1 MTPTPITWAMPGRIE
16 VLGKHTDYGGGRV
29 LVCAVD
35 RGITVRAEE
44 TTGPPGTLEA
54 VSDAYPGALQLD
66 AHTPPTLPA
75 GHWGRYVHT
84 VLARLTDNFGPLRP
98 ARLTVSSDL
107 PPASG
112 MSSSSAMITGAA
124 MALADLNSLPT
135 TEAWSAQLPDRMS
148 LAGYAAS
155 IENGKSFGRLAGR
168 PGVGTSGGSLDHTG
182 MLASQEGQISYA
194 EFDPMRLIDR
204 VPLPGEWSFVVA
216 VSGVLAE
223 KTGGAQELYNRGPAL
238 LAALVERWNRVS
250 GRADA
255 TVQAALRSLV
265 GEDLQAPLLPGVDL
279 AMPSQDAGGPAPSLP
294 TGGPLTASP
303 LAADERLAP
312 LRRLAAEGV
321 ERDRLDQFLLESAV
335 LVPRA
340 HAALRDGD
348 LEAFAAATAT
358 SQRLAE
364 THLRNQVSQTVSLVD
379 TADAL
384 GARAASAFGA
394 GFGGSVWALVPT
406 ADAEGFA
413 AAWRERYL
421 RTEGAPETASTLV
434 TRPGAPGR
442 RVDPARI

>member
-1 MTPTPITWAMPGRIE
+1 MTPAEVTWAMPGRIE

-35 RGITVRAEE
+35 RGITVHAEAADGRA
-44 TTGPPGTLEA
+44 GTLEA
-54 VSDAYPGALQLD
+54 RTDAYPGAIRLEAGTAPD
-66 AHTPPTLPA
+66 LPA

-98 ARLTVSSDL
+98 ARLTVSSTL

-112 MSSSSAMITGAA
+112 MSSSSAMITGSA
-124 MALADLNSLPT
+124 MALADLNGLPET
-135 TEAWSAQLPDRMS
+135 AAWSSQLTDRVA

-155 IENGKSFGRLAGR
+155 IENGKSFGTLTGR

-182 MLASQEGQISYA
+182 MLTSTAGQLTYA
-194 EFDPMRLIDR
+194 QFDPMRLIDR
-204 VPLPGEWSFVVA
+204 VPLPSEWSFVVA

-223 KTGGAQELYNRGPAL
+223 KTGAAQELYNRGPAL
-238 LAALVERWNRVS
+238 LSGIVQEWNRRT

-255 TVQAALRSLV
+255 TVQAVLRSLV
-265 GEDLQAPLLPGVDL
+265 GEDLGVPLLPGADL
-279 AMPSQDAGGPAPSLP
+279 SAPLSV
-294 TGGPLTASP
+294 GGPLSASP
-303 LAADERLAP
+303 LACDERLAP
-312 LRRLAAEGV
+312 LRRLASEGG

-340 HAALRDGD
+340 HAALRSGD
-348 LEAFAAATAT
+348 LDAFAAATAT

-364 THLRNQVSQTVSLVD
+364 THLRNQIPQTVALVK
-379 TADAL
+379 TAEEL
-384 GARAASAFGA
+384 GARAASSFGA

-406 ADAEGFA
+406 ADADAFA
-413 AAWRERYL
+413 AAWQERYL
-421 RTEGAPETASTLV
+421 RTDGAPETADTLV

-442 RVDPARI
+442 RVEPARL

>member
-1 MTPTPITWAMPGRIE
+1 MTATAVTWAMPGRIE

-44 TTGPPGTLEA
+44 ITGAPGTLEA
-54 VSDAYPGALQLD
+54 GSDAFPGALHLETGTAPD
-66 AHTPPTLPA
+66 LPA

-98 ARLTVSSDL
+98 ARLTVTSDL

-112 MSSSSAMITGAA
+112 MSSSSAMITGVA
-124 MALADLNSLPT
+124 MALADLNDLPST
-135 TEAWSAQLPDRMS
+135 AAWTEQLADRVA

-155 IENGKSFGRLAGR
+155 IENGKSFGSLAGR

-182 MLASQEGQISYA
+182 MLTSEEGQISYA
-194 EFDPMRLIDR
+194 EFDPMRLLDR
-204 VPLPGEWSFVVA
+204 VALPPEWSFVVA

-223 KTGGAQELYNRGPAL
+223 KTGAAQVLYNRGPEL
-238 LAALVERWNRVS
+238 LGDLVARWNRET

-265 GEDLQAPLLPGVDL
+265 GEDLEAPLLEGVDL
-279 AMPSQDAGGPAPSLP
+279 THAPGPGGAP
-294 TGGPLTASP
+294 TDSP
-303 LAADERLAP
+303 LAHDERLAP
-312 LRRLAAEGV
+312 LLRLAGDGA

-340 HAALRDGD
+340 HTALRDGD
-348 LEAFAAATAT
+348 LDAFAAATAT

-364 THLRNQVSQTVSLVD
+364 THLRNQVPQTITL
-379 TADAL
+379 ADSAVQL

-406 ADAEGFA
+406 ADADGFA
-413 AAWRERYL
+413 EQWRECYR

-442 RVDPARI
+442 RVGAARV

>member
-1 MTPTPITWAMPGRIE
+1 MTATAVTWAMPGRIE

-44 TTGPPGTLEA
+44 IAGAAGTLEA
-54 VSDAYPGALQLD
+54 GSDAFPGALHLETGTAPD
-66 AHTPPTLPA
+66 LPA

-98 ARLTVSSDL
+98 ARLTVTSDL

-112 MSSSSAMITGAA
+112 MSSSSAMITGVA
-124 MALADLNSLPT
+124 MALADLNDLPST
-135 TEAWSAQLPDRMS
+135 AAWTEQLADRVA

-155 IENGKSFGRLAGR
+155 IENGKSFGSLAGR

-182 MLASQEGQISYA
+182 MLTSEEGQISYA
-194 EFDPMRLIDR
+194 EFDPMRLLDR
-204 VPLPGEWSFVVA
+204 VALPSEWSFVVA

-223 KTGGAQELYNRGPAL
+223 KTGAAQALYNRGPAL
-238 LAALVERWNRVS
+238 LGDLVARWNRET

-255 TVQAALRSLV
+255 TVQGALRSLV
-265 GEDLQAPLLPGVDL
+265 GEDLEAPLLEGVDL
-279 AMPSQDAGGPAPSLP
+279 THPPGPGGA
-294 TGGPLTASP
+294 LTDSP
-303 LAADERLAP
+303 LAHDERLAP
-312 LRRLAAEGV
+312 LRRLAANGA

-340 HAALRDGD
+340 HTALRDGD
-348 LEAFAAATAT
+348 LDAFAAATAT

-364 THLRNQVSQTVSLVD
+364 THLRNQVPQTITL
-379 TADAL
+379 ADSAVQL

-406 ADAEGFA
+406 ADADGFA
-413 AAWRERYL
+413 EQWRERYR

-442 RVDPARI
+442 RVGAARV

>member
-1 MTPTPITWAMPGRIE
+1 MTATEVTWAMPGRIE

-35 RGITVRAEE
+35 RGITVRTEE
-44 TTGPPGTLEA
+44 IAGAPGTLEA
-54 VSDAYPGALQLD
+54 GSDAFPGALHLEAGTAPD
-66 AHTPPTLPA
+66 LPA

-98 ARLTVSSDL
+98 ARLTVTSDL

-112 MSSSSAMITGAA
+112 MSSSSAMITGVA
-124 MALADLNSLPT
+124 MALADLNDLPST
-135 TEAWSAQLPDRMS
+135 AAWTEQLADRVA

-155 IENGKSFGRLAGR
+155 IENGKSFGSLAGR

-182 MLASQEGQISYA
+182 MLTSEEGQISYA
-194 EFDPMRLIDR
+194 EFDPMRLLDR
-204 VPLPGEWSFVVA
+204 VALPPEWSFVVA

-223 KTGGAQELYNRGPAL
+223 KTGAAQVLYNRGPEL
-238 LAALVERWNRVS
+238 LGDLVARWNRET

-265 GEDLQAPLLPGVDL
+265 GEDLEAPLLEGVDL
-279 AMPSQDAGGPAPSLP
+279 THAPGPGGAP
-294 TGGPLTASP
+294 TDSP
-303 LAADERLAP
+303 LAHDERLAP
-312 LRRLAAEGV
+312 LRRLAADGA

-340 HAALRDGD
+340 HTALRDGD
-348 LEAFAAATAT
+348 LDAFAAATAT

-364 THLRNQVSQTVSLVD
+364 THLRNQVPQTITL
-379 TADAL
+379 ADSAVQL

-406 ADAEGFA
+406 ADADGFA
-413 AAWRERYL
+413 EQWRECYR

-442 RVDPARI
+442 RVGAARV

>member
-1 MTPTPITWAMPGRIE
+1 MTPTEVTWAMPGRIE

-44 TTGPPGTLEA
+44 AAGEPGALEA
-54 VSDAYPGALQLD
+54 VSDAYPGALRLE
-66 AHTPPTLPA
+66 AGTPPTLPA

-84 VLARLTDNFGPLRP
+84 VLARLTENFGPLRP

-124 MALADLNSLPT
+124 MALADLNGLPA

-155 IENGKSFGRLAGR
+155 IENGKSFGGLAGR

-182 MLASQEGQISYA
+182 MLVSQEGQISCA
-194 EFDPMRLIDR
+194 EFAPMRLIDR
-204 VPLPGEWSFVVA
+204 VPLPDEWSFVVA

-223 KTGGAQELYNRGPAL
+223 KTGAAQELYNRGPAL
-238 LAALVERWNRVS
+238 LTALVERWNRAT

-265 GEDLQAPLLPGVDL
+265 GEDLERPLLP
-279 AMPSQDAGGPAPSLP
+279 DAELSAPVP
-294 TGGPLTASP
+294 TGGALEASP
-303 LAADERLAP
+303 LAHDERLAP
-312 LRRLAAEGV
+312 LRRLAAEGA

-348 LEAFAAATAT
+348 LDAFAAATAA

-364 THLRNQVSQTVSLVD
+364 THLRNQVSQTVALVD
-379 TADAL
+379 TAGAL

-406 ADAEGFA
+406 ADADGFA
-413 AAWRERYL
+413 ADWKERYL
-421 RTEGAPETASTLV
+421 RTEGAPPTASTLV

-442 RVDPARI
+442 RVDRARI

>member
-1 MTPTPITWAMPGRIE
+1 MTPTPVTWAMPGRIE

-44 TTGPPGTLEA
+44 TTGLPSTLEA
-54 VSDAYPGALQLD
+54 VSDAYPGAIHLEAEAL
-66 AHTPPTLPA
+66 PTLPA

-84 VLARLTDNFGPLRP
+84 VLARLTDNFGTLRP

-124 MALADLNSLPT
+124 MALADLNGLPET
-135 TEAWSAQLPDRMS
+135 AAWASQLPDRVA

-155 IENGKSFGRLAGR
+155 IENGTSFGALAGR

-182 MLASQEGQISYA
+182 MLASEEGLISYA
-194 EFDPMRLIDR
+194 EFDPMAVLDR
-204 VPLPGEWSFVVA
+204 VPLPQEWSFVVA

-223 KTGGAQELYNRGPAL
+223 KTGAAQELYNRGPAL
-238 LAALVERWNRVS
+238 LADIVARWNRET

-265 GEDLQAPLLPGVDL
+265 GSDLASPLLPGADL
-279 AMPSQDAGGPAPSLP
+279 TAPLP
-294 TGGPLTASP
+294 TGGDMGASP
-303 LAADERLAP
+303 LARDERLAP
-312 LRRLAAEGV
+312 LRRLAADGV

-348 LEAFAAATAT
+348 LDAFAAATTT

-364 THLRNQVSQTVSLVD
+364 THLRNQIPQTIALARS
-379 TADAL
+379 AEQL
-384 GARAASAFGA
+384 GARTASSFGA

-406 ADAEGFA
+406 ADADGFA
-413 AAWRERYL
+413 ADWKERYL

-442 RVDPARI
+442 RVDPATV

>member
-1 MTPTPITWAMPGRIE
+1 MTPTPVTWAMPGRIE

-44 TTGPPGTLEA
+44 TTGLPGTLEA
-54 VSDAYPGALQLD
+54 VSDAYPGALHLEAD
-66 AHTPPTLPA
+66 ALPALPA

-124 MALADLNSLPT
+124 MALADLNGLPET
-135 TEAWSAQLPDRMS
+135 AAWTSQLPDRMA

-155 IENGKSFGRLAGR
+155 IENGKSFGTLAGR

-182 MLASQEGQISYA
+182 MLASEEGLISYA
-194 EFDPMRLIDR
+194 EFDPMRVIDR
-204 VPLPGEWSFVVA
+204 VALPSGWSFVVA

-238 LAALVERWNRVS
+238 LADLTARWNRET
-250 GRADA
+250 GRSDA
-255 TVQAALRSLV
+255 TLQAALRCLV
-265 GEDLQAPLLPGVDL
+265 GPDLDSPLLPGTEL
-279 AMPSQDAGGPAPSLP
+279 TAPLPAGGE
-294 TGGPLTASP
+294 ASP
-303 LAADERLAP
+303 LARDERLAP

-340 HAALRDGD
+340 QAALRDGD
-348 LEAFAAATAT
+348 LEAFAAAATT

-364 THLRNQVSQTVSLVD
+364 THLRNQVPQTIELARS
-379 TADAL
+379 AEQL
-384 GARAASAFGA
+384 GARTASAFGA

-406 ADAEGFA
+406 ADADGFA

-442 RVDPARI
+442 RMDPATV

>member
-1 MTPTPITWAMPGRIE
+1 MTAGPVTWAMPGRIE

-44 TTGPPGTLEA
+44 IAGAPGTLEA
-54 VSDAYPGALQLD
+54 GSDAFPGALHLE
-66 AHTPPTLPA
+66 AGTTPELPA

-84 VLARLTDNFGPLRP
+84 VLARLTDNFGPQRP
-98 ARLTVSSDL
+98 ARLTVTSDL

-124 MALADLNSLPT
+124 MALADLNGLPST
-135 TEAWSAQLPDRMS
+135 AAWTQQLPDRVA

-155 IENGKSFGRLAGR
+155 IENGKTFGTLAGR

-182 MLASQEGQISYA
+182 MLTSEEGRISYA

-204 VPLPGEWSFVVA
+204 VGLAEQWSLVVA

-223 KTGGAQELYNRGPAL
+223 KTGAAQALYNRGPAL
-238 LAALVERWNRVS
+238 LSGLVERWNRTT

-265 GEDLQAPLLPGVDL
+265 GEDLASPLLPGADL
-279 AMPSQDAGGPAPSLP
+279 TAAPAPGLA
-294 TGGPLTASP
+294 LQDSP
-303 LAADERLAP
+303 LAADDRLDP
-312 LRRLAAEGV
+312 LRRLAEDGA

-340 HAALRDGD
+340 HVALRDGD
-348 LEAFAAATAT
+348 LETFAALTAT

-364 THLRNQVSQTVSLVD
+364 THLRNQVPQTVALVD
-379 TADAL
+379 IASQL

-406 ADAEGFA
+406 ADADDFA
-413 AAWRERYL
+413 ARWRERYL
-421 RTEGAPETASTLV
+421 RTEGAPETSSILV
-434 TRPGAPGR
+434 TRPGAAGR
-442 RVDPARI
+442 RVDAARV

>member
-1 MTPTPITWAMPGRIE
+1 MRRGPITWEMPGRIE

-35 RGITVRAEE
+35 RGLTVRAEE
-44 TTGPPGTLEA
+44 IPGSPGTLEA
-54 VSDAYPGALQLD
+54 VSEAYPGTLHLAAGTIPQ
-66 AHTPPTLPA
+66 LPA

-84 VLARLTDNFGPLRP
+84 VLARLTDNFGPLP
-98 ARLTVSSDL
+98 AARLTVASTL

-124 MALADLNSLPT
+124 MALADLAGIST
-135 TEAWSAQLPDRMS
+135 SETWTAQLPDRMS

-155 IENGKSFGRLAGR
+155 IENGKTFKSFAGR

-182 MLASQEGQISYA
+182 MLASEAGQISYA
-194 EFDPMRLIDR
+194 EFDPMRLIGR
-204 VPLPGEWSFVVA
+204 VPLGQEWSFVVA

-223 KTGGAQELYNRGPAL
+223 KTGAAQELYNRGPAL
-238 LAALVERWNRVS
+238 LNALVERWNTRT

-255 TVQAALRSLV
+255 SVHAALRSLV
-265 GEDLQAPLLPGVDL
+265 GEDLEAPLLPGVDL
-279 AMPSQDAGGPAPSLP
+279 TTPLPAGSALGD
-294 TGGPLTASP
+294 SP
-303 LAADERLAP
+303 LALDERLAP
-312 LRRLAAEGV
+312 LRALAADGT

-340 HAALRDGD
+340 HDALACGD
-348 LEAFAAATAT
+348 LDAFAAATAT
-358 SQRLAE
+358 SQQLAE
-364 THLRNQVSQTVSLVD
+364 THLRNQVPQTLEL
-379 TADAL
+379 ARIAGQL
-384 GARAASAFGA
+384 GAQAASAFGA

-406 ADAEGFA
+406 ADADEFA

-421 RTEGAPETASTLV
+421 RAEDSPETASVLV

-442 RVDPARI
+442 RV

>member
-1 MTPTPITWAMPGRIE
+1 MTPSPVTWEMPGRIE

-35 RGITVRAEE
+35 RGLTLQAEE
-44 TTGPPGTLEA
+44 IPGQPGTLEA
-54 VSDAYPGALQLD
+54 ASETYPGILHLTAD
-66 AHTPPTLPA
+66 AVPELPA

-84 VLARLTDNFGPLRP
+84 VLARLTDNFGPLP
-98 ARLTVSSDL
+98 AARLTVASDL

-124 MALADLNSLPT
+124 MALADVAGLSS
-135 TEAWSAQLPDRMS
+135 TEAWTSQLPDRMA

-155 IENGKSFGRLAGR
+155 IENGKSYAGLAGR

-182 MLASQEGQISYA
+182 MLASEEGQISYA

-204 VPLPGEWSFVVA
+204 VPMPQEWSFVVA

-223 KTGGAQELYNRGPAL
+223 KTGAAQELYNRGPAL
-238 LAALVERWNRVS
+238 LGALVERWNAHT
-250 GRADA
+250 GRRDA
-255 TVQAALRSLV
+255 SVQAALRSLV
-265 GEDLQAPLLPGVDL
+265 GEDLEGPLLAGTDLTAPLPQGSAL
-279 AMPSQDAGGPAPSLP
+279 AD
-294 TGGPLTASP
+294 SP
-303 LAADERLAP
+303 LARDERLTP
-312 LRRLAAEGV
+312 LRRLAADGT

-340 HAALRDGD
+340 HDALRDGD
-348 LEAFAAATAT
+348 LDAFASATAT

-364 THLRNQVSQTVSLVD
+364 THLRNQVPQTIELVRS
-379 TADAL
+379 AEQL
-384 GARAASAFGA
+384 GAKSASAFGA

-406 ADAEGFA
+406 ADADGFA

-421 RTEGAPETASTLV
+421 RTDGAPETASVLV

-442 RVDPARI
+442 RV

>member
-1 MTPTPITWAMPGRIE
+1 MTQGPVTWAMPGRIE

-44 TTGPPGTLEA
+44 TTGRPGALEA
-54 VSDAYPGALQLD
+54 VSDAYPGVLHLEAG
-66 AHTPPTLPA
+66 TPPTLPA

-98 ARLTVSSDL
+98 TRLTISSTL

-112 MSSSSAMITGAA
+112 MSSSSAMITGTA
-124 MALADLNSLPT
+124 MALADLNGLPASET
-135 TEAWSAQLPDRMS
+135 WTSQLPDRVA

-155 IENGKSFGRLAGR
+155 IENGKSFGTLAGR

-182 MLASQEGQISYA
+182 MLTSEEGLISYA
-194 EFDPMRLIDR
+194 EFDPMRLLDR
-204 VPLPGEWSFVVA
+204 VGLASEWSFVVA

-223 KTGGAQELYNRGPAL
+223 KTGTAQELYNRGPAL
-238 LAALVERWNRVS
+238 LAAIAERWNRQT
-250 GRADA
+250 GRHDA
-255 TVQAALRSLV
+255 TVHAALRSLV
-265 GEDLQAPLLPGVDL
+265 GQDLAFPLLPGVGL
-279 AMPSQDAGGPAPSLP
+279 TAPLSAGGALE
-294 TGGPLTASP
+294 ASP
-303 LAADERLAP
+303 LARDERLSP
-312 LRRLAAEGV
+312 LRRLAAEGM

-348 LEAFAAATAT
+348 LDAFAAATVT
-358 SQRLAE
+358 SQRLAQ
-364 THLRNQVSQTVSLVD
+364 THLRNQVPQTIELVHS
-379 TADAL
+379 AEAL
-384 GARAASAFGA
+384 GALATSAFGA

-413 AAWRERYL
+413 AAWRELYL
-421 RTEGAPETASTLV
+421 RTEGAPETASTVV

-442 RVDPARI
+442 RVEPAAV

>member
-1 MTPTPITWAMPGRIE
+1 MTPTEVTWAMPGRIE

-35 RGITVRAEE
+35 RGITVHAEGSD
-44 TTGPPGTLEA
+44 GPPGTLEA
-54 VSDAYPGALQLD
+54 RTDAYPGAIRLD
-66 AHTPPTLPA
+66 VDTPPNLPS
-75 GHWGRYVHT
+75 GHWGRYVHA

-98 ARLTVSSDL
+98 ARLTVSSTL

-124 MALADLNSLPT
+124 MALADLNGLPET
-135 TEAWSAQLPDRMS
+135 AAWSSQIRDRVE

-155 IENGKSFGRLAGR
+155 IENGKSFGTLAGR

-182 MLASQEGQISYA
+182 MLTSTAGQLTYA
-194 EFDPMRLIDR
+194 QFDPMRLIDR
-204 VPLPGEWSFVVA
+204 VPLPSEWSFVVA

-223 KTGGAQELYNRGPAL
+223 KTGAAQELYNRGPAL
-238 LAALVERWNRVS
+238 LNALVERWNRET

-265 GEDLQAPLLPGVDL
+265 GEDLEAPLLPGADL
-279 AMPSQDAGGPAPSLP
+279 TPPPAHDGPTSWPSGGN
-294 TGGPLTASP
+294 GGASP
-303 LAADERLAP
+303 LDADDRLAP
-312 LRRLAAEGV
+312 LRRLAAEGA

-340 HAALRDGD
+340 HAALRSDD
-348 LEAFAAATAT
+348 LDTFAAATAT

-364 THLRNQVSQTVSLVD
+364 THLRNQIPQTITLAQ
-379 TADAL
+379 TAVQL
-384 GARAASAFGA
+384 GARAASSFGA

-406 ADAEGFA
+406 ADADGFA
-413 AAWRERYL
+413 AAWQECYL
-421 RTEGAPETASTLV
+421 RTEGAPETASMLV

-442 RVDPARI
+442 RVDAVSV